1 MLWGVIPSLGLIF
14 LVLGTIFMG
23 LATPTEAGAM
33 GAVGAMLL
41 AAVRGA
47 TLTTDTGAALPIRVS
62 IGMATLSS
70 EVCDAEKLVRHA
82 DEALYRAKADGRD
95 CWRQ

>member
-1 MLWGVIPSLGLIF
+1 VALLPETDAAQAVDVI
-14 LVLGTIFMG
+14 
-23 LATPTEAGAM
+23 ER
-33 GAVGAMLL
+33 LL